1 MNTPA
6 NLEKPLR
13 FVQRERNGQLITA
26 TRCQTCDG
34 TGEREHSRRT
44 IFGRELSSFAPCRA
58 CRGLGYQGIA
68 THEATDAPPGTL
80 ERLIVYAARYQSG
93 CDLWHSQDARVSDET
108 HLQPWTFLGWSKPT
122 QEMVNDEDED
132 EDYE

>member
-6 NLEKPLR
+6 HLEKPQR
-13 FVQRERNGQLITA
+13 FVQCERNGQLITA

-44 IFGRELSSFAPCRA
+44 IFGRELSSFAPCRE
-58 CRGLGYQGIA
+58 CRGLGYQDIVPR
-68 THEATDAPPGTL
+68 EATDAPPGTL

-108 HLQPWTFLGWSKPT
+108 HLQPWTFLGWSKP
-122 QEMVNDEDED
+122 EKEDVIAD
-132 EDYE
+132 TDDDYE